1 MTYLKLV
8 ANLTARLAYVSRHRG
23 EKFLPGIT
31 PIPVSGKFFDFQEIA
46 SAISASMDFWLTAG
60 PETEKFEAK
69 LSKVVGVRHALMVN
83 SGSSANLAAVSALT
97 SKKLGERRLK
107 PGDEVI
113 TVAAGFPTTVAP
125 LIQNGLVP
133 VYVDVDLGTYVSII
147 DRVEEAISS
156 KTRAIVMAHT
166 LGNPFDLQRIMKLC
180 DENSLW
186 LIEDA
191 CDALG
196 GTYQNKSLGSFGD
209 LATFSFYP
217 AHHITTGEGGAVVT
231 NRPMLK
237 PIVESFRD
245 WGRDC
250 WCPSGH
256 DNTCF
261 KRFGWQLGELPEGY
275 DHKYTYS
282 HLGYNLKSGDIQAA
296 IGSVQLDRLPSF
308 VSKRKNNWK
317 FLKESLSGLEEF
329 LLLPEA
335 TVDSDPS
342 WFGFAVTL
350 RESCPGSREDLLKF
364 LNSRQIGTRLLFAGN
379 LLKQPAF
386 LETPRRVVG
395 NLDNTNI
402 VLTNTFWIGV
412 WPGLTDSMLN
422 YIVESFYDYFR
433 ISQ

>member
-8 ANLTARLAYVSRHRG
+8 ANLTARLAYTSQHRG
-23 EKFLPGIT
+23 EKFRPGIT
-31 PIPVSGKFFDFQEIA
+31 PIPVSGKFFEYQEIA
-46 SAISASMDFWLTAG
+46 AAISASMDFWLTAG

-69 LSKVVGVRHALMVN
+69 LSKVIGVRHALMVN

-133 VYVDVDLGTYVSII
+133 VYVDVDLGTYVSMI

-166 LGNPFDLQRIMKLC
+166 LGNPFDLQRIKKLC
-180 DENSLW
+180 DEKSLW

-196 GTYQNKSLGSFGD
+196 GTYQNKMLGSFGD

-350 RESCPGSREDLLKF
+350 RESCAGSREDLLKF

-386 LETPRRVVG
+386 IETPRRVVG

-402 VLTNTFWIGV
+402 VLTSTFWIGV
-412 WPGLTDSMLN
+412 WPGLTESMLN

>member
-8 ANLTARLAYVSRHRG
+8 ANLTARLAYASQHRS

-31 PIPVSGKFFDFQEIA
+31 PIPVSGKVFDFQEIA

-69 LSKVVGVRHALMVN
+69 LSKAVGVRHALMVN

-156 KTRAIVMAHT
+156 KTRAIAMAHT
-166 LGNPFDLQRIMKLC
+166 LGNPFDLQRIRKLC

-196 GTYQNKSLGSFGD
+196 GTYQDKLLGSFGD

-231 NRPMLK
+231 NRPVLK

-317 FLKESLSGLEEF
+317 FLKESLLGLEEF

-386 LETPRRVVG
+386 LDTPRRVVG

-422 YIVESFYDYFR
+422 YTVESFYDYFR

>member
-8 ANLTARLAYVSRHRG
+8 ANLAARMAFASQHRD

-31 PIPVSGKFFDFQEIA
+31 PIPVSGKLFNFEEIA

-69 LSKVVGVRHALMVN
+69 LSKFVGVRHALMVN

-97 SKKLGERRLK
+97 SKKLGERRLR

-133 VYVDVDLGTYVSII
+133 VYVDVDLGTYVSMI
-147 DRVEEAISS
+147 DRVEEAISP

-166 LGNPFDLQRIMKLC
+166 LGNPFDLQRIKKLC
-180 DENSLW
+180 DDNSFW

-196 GTYQNKSLGSFGD
+196 GTYQDKLLGSFGD

-308 VSKRKNNWK
+308 VSKRKSNWK
-317 FLKESLSGLEEF
+317 YLKESLSGLEEF
-329 LLLPEA
+329 MLLPEA
-335 TVDSDPS
+335 TIDSDPS
-342 WFGFAVTL
+342 WFGFAITL

-364 LNSRQIGTRLLFAGN
+364 LNGRQIGTRLLFAGN

-395 NLDNTNI
+395 SLDNTDVI
-402 VLTNTFWIGV
+402 LTNTFWIGV
-412 WPGLTDSMLN
+412 WPGLTEPMLN
-422 YIVESFYDYFR
+422 YIVESFYDYFGSPR
-433 ISQ
+433 